1 MRTFI
6 RRIYDKLTLRDKIS
20 ILNVMIILTTLLVL
34 GYFSSDISSGII
46 TEKTEKSAVRELELI
61 DSNLFTLIRS
71 IEDYSKVA
79 ASNNKVQELL
89 GDLAAANKDG
99 SGQDRGQI
107 DVISMRPEM
116 YSTLAN
122 IISPNTPI
130 FAVSIFVNQQEVY
143 SDEMIDSDSLKS
155 VIGEDFLETAL
166 QKQVPVWSDLL
177 RLRLSDGREENVF
190 AVAKL
195 VIDLNTGR
203 NLGVVLLYINEKEI
217 SRIYAEHRSSADS
230 KQYIMNEAGQIVSA
244 ENKEVL
250 HRHILDI
257 LDIGR
262 DKFAELERER
272 KVMIDQQ
279 NRTYMLSLQQS
290 DKMNWQIISRVT
302 MDEYMKDRKIIER
315 FIWIVGAL
323 CLVFAFI
330 SSYYISNTVTKPIQ
344 KLVKIMRQI
353 KKGDMSVRM
362 ETVDNHEIDMLTR
375 GFNSLMDRVQTLL
388 EEIVVEQQAKQQFEF
403 KLIQSQMNPH
413 FLYNSLETILSLN
426 KLGRHDEAMQVIR
439 TLAEFYRLSLS
450 RGSDVIRISDEV
462 QIIRDYLEIQKV
474 RYSQYMSY
482 MLDFQNDI
490 MDYSVP
496 KLTLQPLVENA
507 IYHGL
512 KSRGNRGKLELQGY
526 SENGRIVLVVGDDG
540 AGIPAEKI
548 AMLLGEN
555 RPQPG
560 KAISFGLASVDR
572 RIKLLYGYEYG
583 LQIESEIGSY
593 TKIIITLPAIKM
605 EG

>member
-1 MRTFI
+1 M
-6 RRIYDKLTLRDKIS
+6 
-20 ILNVMIILTTLLVL
+20 
-34 GYFSSDISSGII
+34 
-46 TEKTEKSAVRELELI
+46 
-61 DSNLFTLIRS
+61 
-71 IEDYSKVA
+71 
-79 ASNNKVQELL
+79 NK
-89 GDLAAANKDG
+89 
-99 SGQDRGQI
+99 
-107 DVISMRPEM
+107 
-116 YSTLAN
+116 
-122 IISPNTPI
+122 
-130 FAVSIFVNQQEVY
+130 
-143 SDEMIDSDSLKS
+143 
-155 VIGEDFLETAL
+155 
-166 QKQVPVWSDLL
+166 
-177 RLRLSDGREENVF
+177 
-190 AVAKL
+190 
-195 VIDLNTGR
+195 
-203 NLGVVLLYINEKEI
+203 
-217 SRIYAEHRSSADS
+217 
-230 KQYIMNEAGQIVSA
+230 AGQIVSA

-250 HRHILDI
+250 HRNILDI

-302 MDEYMKDRKIIER
+302 MDEYMKDRRIIER

-450 RGSDVIRISDEV
+450 RGSDVIKISDEI

-482 MLDFQNDI
+482 TLNFQDDI

-512 KSRGNRGKLELQGY
+512 KSRGNRGKLELRGFL
-526 SENGRIVLVVGDDG
+526 ENERVVLVVSDDG
-540 AGIPAEKI
+540 AGIPAGKI

-560 KAISFGLASVDR
+560 KEISFGLASVDR

-583 LQIESEIGSY
+583 LQIESEIGGY
-593 TKIIITLPAIKM
+593 TKIIVTIPAIKM